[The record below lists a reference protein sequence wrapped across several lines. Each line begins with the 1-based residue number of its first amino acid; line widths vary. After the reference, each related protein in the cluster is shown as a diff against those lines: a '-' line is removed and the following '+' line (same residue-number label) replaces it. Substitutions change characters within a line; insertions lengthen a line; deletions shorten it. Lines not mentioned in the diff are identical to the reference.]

1 MGEPSD
7 SSALHT
13 PSPQQLYSD
22 ISQPVANEHQQLTQS
37 NEYKGGWSF
46 YLVLAGVATTLGLS
60 LPVGYNIG
68 VVNTPAEVIKK
79 FCNESFI
86 SRYDVYLDEKWM
98 NVLWSSVVSIFI
110 VGGCTGSILGAVLAD
125 KLGRKKATIVTSV
138 LFLFGALAFM
148 VCRAANSV
156 ELLILGRLLVGL
168 SGGLTTSLV
177 PMYLTELSPLSL
189 TGAMGVA
196 CPMGVNV
203 GVLVG
208 QVMGLKFLLGGP
220 DDWPYL
226 LSVYALLVILCLPIL
241 FILPESPKYLFVVR
255 KNENRAI
262 EELSRVRGVSAS
274 ILNEEVESLRE
285 EARLALTAAGDG
297 DRWSM
302 LRLATDQRLRLPLLL
317 ACSMQAGQ
325 QTSGINAV
333 FYYSQTIFQQAGLS
347 KENAQYATIGCGA
360 INVCTAVLML
370 YLLPRCGRRPL
381 LLGSILSAAVIL
393 AVLGVTMIYI
403 DALSWMP
410 YICMVAVLSYVLV
423 YGFGLGPIPY
433 FIASEIF
440 EVGPRPAG
448 MAWGSLANWGGNFL
462 VGMSFPSMRE
472 AIGPY
477 SFIVFST
484 ITAALYVFQKLYFP
498 ETRGKTPSQVSQ
510 LCSRGFKSRSTNTR
524 GVSV

>member
-1 MGEPSD
+1 MAFKKLLSVFV
-7 SSALHT
+7 T
-13 PSPQQLYSD
+13 
-22 ISQPVANEHQQLTQS
+22 NEHQHLTQS
-37 NEYKGGWSF
+37 NEYKAGWSF
-46 YLVLAGVATTLGLS
+46 YLVLAGVATTLGSS

-86 SRYDVYLDEKWM
+86 SRYDVSLDEKWM

-110 VGGCTGSILGAVLAD
+110 VGGCTGSVLGAILAD

-138 LFLFGALAFM
+138 LFLFGALCFM

-168 SGGLTTSLV
+168 AGGLTTSIV
-177 PMYLTELSPLSL
+177 PMYLTELAPLSL

-208 QVMGLKFLLGGP
+208 QVMGLKFLLGGV

-241 FILPESPKYLFVVR
+241 FMLPESPKYLYVVR
-255 KNENRAI
+255 KNETSAI
-262 EELSRVRGVSAS
+262 NELSRVRGVSAS
-274 ILNEEVESLRE
+274 ILTDEVDSLRE
-285 EARLALTAAGDG
+285 ESRVEVAD
-297 DRWSM
+297 DDHWSM
-302 LRLATDQRLRLPLLL
+302 LRLVMEPRLRLPLLL

-333 FYYSQTIFQQAGLS
+333 FYYSQTIFKQAGLS
-347 KENAQYATIGCGA
+347 EANSQYATIGCGA

-370 YLLPRCGRRPL
+370 HLLPRRGRRPL
-381 LLGSILSAAVIL
+381 LLASVLSAAVIL
-393 AVLGVTMIYI
+393 AVLAVTMIYI
-403 DALSWMP
+403 NMLSWMP
-410 YICMVAVLSYVLV
+410 YVCMVAVLSYVLV

-440 EVGPRPAG
+440 EVPPRPAG

-462 VGMSFPSMRE
+462 VGMSFPTMRE

-477 SFIVFST
+477 SFIVFSV
-484 ITAALYVFQKLYFP
+484 ITAALYVFLKIYFP

-510 LCSRGFKSRSTNTR
+510 LCSRGFQSRPHNTP
-524 GVSV
+524 GLTGI